1 MGWTTEYGAALDAR
15 LGALYE
21 QLERIAGG
29 CNAFDLWVNDGY
41 KQGIST
47 DEKATYLTYGEVCGS
62 SIAQVLIEGARA
74 TADDVFLDL
83 GAGSGRVVMAA
94 AMLGMEA
101 IGVEIVPSLVALSRA
116 AATKAADRPVPA
128 PVSVRPHAPEAS
140 HHPRA
145 SFYHGDFL
153 QLAWWRNCF
162 SDATAPD
169 CADACSALPP
179 GWCLREPLPA
189 RPATAPWPTIVFVGA
204 TKWGPTRE
212 WPGLMHELGAR
223 LMRLPLGT
231 RVIVTAQ
238 LLEPASAAGETAA
251 TPVVMAARA
260 GAAGGGAV
268 QWPVEERGEH
278 ARHRETSGDGM
289 PTAGLGGALQG
300 SAEAPTAETHRPVRN
315 ESGPRESA
323 LATEVS
329 AVEIWCRELPTS
341 WGTEVFRVYE
351 LRRLGAGGPSTV

>member
-1 MGWTTEYGAALDAR
+1 MKPVPAGRGMGWTTEYGAALDAR

-94 AMLGMEA
+94 SMLGMEA

-116 AATKAADRPVPA
+116 AATEAADRPVPA
-128 PVSVRPHAPEAS
+128 PVSARPHAPEAS

-179 GWCLREPLPA
+179 GQPQQDQSEAEGDADDTRARALSINADHRGNTEHRGANREEDQQECADELRDEPAGQWC
-189 RPATAPWPTIVFVGA
+189 G
-204 TKWGPTRE
+204 
-212 WPGLMHELGAR
+212 HEC
-223 LMRLPLGT
+223 
-231 RVIVTAQ
+231 
-238 LLEPASAAGETAA
+238 LLEDRQGVIASQ
-251 TPVVMAARA
+251 RR
-260 GAAGGGAV
+260 
-268 QWPVEERGEH
+268 WPH
-278 ARHRETSGDGM
+278 D
-289 PTAGLGGALQG
+289 LG
-300 SAEAPTAETHRPVRN
+300 
-315 ESGPRESA
+315 
-323 LATEVS
+323 
-329 AVEIWCRELPTS
+329 
-341 WGTEVFRVYE
+341 
-351 LRRLGAGGPSTV
+351 